1 MLAMA
6 LDWKKIVDNEWTYI
20 PLVFVTCLW
29 SFGIGLLIGW
39 LMVQ

>member
-20 PLVFVTCLW
+20 PLLVTVCLW
-29 SFGIGLLIGW
+29 SFGIGWVLGW
-39 LMVQ
+39 ALT